1 MRGERERPASFEV
14 AIVHWTRLTGTQC
27 AAAALLCDGDD
38 MSSSLYTL
46 WSGVVVGTPKYIINN
61 IIQQQQKKP
70 PSESNDAGVDIEMN
84 NNNRE

>member
-1 MRGERERPASFEV
+1 MSMCALRNSSLLVHNARGA

-61 IIQQQQKKP
+61 IIQQQKKT
-70 PSESNDAGVDIEMN
+70 SF
-84 NNNRE
+84 